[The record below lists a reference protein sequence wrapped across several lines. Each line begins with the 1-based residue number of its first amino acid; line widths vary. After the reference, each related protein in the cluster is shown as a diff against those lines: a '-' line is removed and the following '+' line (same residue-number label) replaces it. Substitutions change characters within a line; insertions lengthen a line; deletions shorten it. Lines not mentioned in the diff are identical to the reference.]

1 MGAASFRDYLRGKFS
16 SLGSCCRWKGRW
28 LRVEERVGG
37 NRRGNACNKSLK
49 WFNSVVPGARKILI
63 GQSYNWISRPPFYAF
78 AWRPT
83 WTSYRKLT

>member
-37 NRRGNACNKSLK
+37 NREKERDGGGEGTPAIRALNGSILWSLGPAK
-49 WFNSVVPGARKILI
+49 F
-63 GQSYNWISRPPFYAF
+63 
-78 AWRPT
+78 
-83 WTSYRKLT
+83 